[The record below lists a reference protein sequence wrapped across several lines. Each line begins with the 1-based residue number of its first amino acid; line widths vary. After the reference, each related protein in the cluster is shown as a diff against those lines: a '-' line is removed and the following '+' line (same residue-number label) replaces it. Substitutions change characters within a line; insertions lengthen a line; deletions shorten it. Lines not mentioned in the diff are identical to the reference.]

1 MTPKQRERR
10 RRRRHPMTEIAIYS
24 DIDSQ
29 GGFGPQ
35 ALREALA
42 DADGGPMTVRL
53 NSEGGNVIDGLACY
67 NLLRS
72 YEGETTVVIDGMALS
87 IASLVACGADKVK
100 MAENAWLMVHNPH
113 NQAAGD
119 GDDLRDMAGLLDG
132 MRDQLAK
139 AYATRSKKPVEEVL
153 KLMSAETWMTGPQA
167 LEAGF
172 VDEVTASLEVA
183 ATFDATRFSK
193 PPRQKLTP
201 LETAVANEIPALPG
215 ETITWNQHK
224 EPAMAAATFTELKAA
239 FPRAS
244 ADFLVRCQAS
254 GHTLDKA
261 RAEFD
266 EENAK
271 ALDEKEKELAEAKAG
286 FEEFKENADKEKEAK
301 AEEEEKKAAEAKA
314 TEDEEKK
321 AAEAKAKS
329 GVTPAGGGSARGGS
343 GASSGFM
350 SCVKDRMKL
359 GASKAQ
365 AVSQTVQEEP
375 ELHREF
381 VQAHNAS
388 CE

>member
-1 MTPKQRERR
+1 
-10 RRRRHPMTEIAIYS
+10 MTEIAIYS

-29 GGFGPQ
+29 TGFGPQ

-42 DADGGPMTVRL
+42 EADGGPMTIRL

-72 YEGETTVVIDGMALS
+72 YKGETTVVIDGMALS

-139 AYATRSKKPVEEVL
+139 AYAARSKKPVEEVL

-172 VDEVTASLEVA
+172 VDEVTESLEVA
-183 ATFDATRFSK
+183 ATFDASRFSK
-193 PPRQKLTP
+193 PP
-201 LETAVANEIPALPG
+201 
-215 ETITWNQHK
+215 TIAQHK
-224 EPAMAAATFTELKAA
+224 EPDMADATFKELKSA

-244 ADFLVRCQAS
+244 ADFVVRCMAA
-254 GHTLDKA
+254 GYTLDKA

-271 ALDEKEKELAEAKAG
+271 ALDDKEKELAEAKSG
-286 FEEFKENADKEKEAK
+286 FEEFKENAEKEKAAK
-301 AEEEEKKAAEAKA
+301 AEDDEKKAAEAKA
-314 TEDEEKK
+314 EEDEEKK
-321 AAEAKAKS
+321 AAEAKAKA
-329 GVTPAGGGSARGGS
+329 GVTPAGGGSARGSGS
-343 GASSGFM
+343 PSGFLA
-350 SCVKDRMKL
+350 SVNERVKL
-359 GASKAQ
+359 GATKAE
-365 AVSQTVQEEP
+365 AVAHTVHEEP

-381 VQAHNAS
+381 VQGVNAGR
-388 CE
+388 

>member
-10 RRRRHPMTEIAIYS
+10 RRRRHPMNEIAIYK

-42 DADGGPMTVRL
+42 EADGGPMTIRL
-53 NSEGGNVIDGLACY
+53 NSEGGNVIDGLAIH
-67 NLLRS
+67 NQLKS
-72 YEGETTVVIDGMALS
+72 YPGETTVVIDGMALS
-87 IASLVACGADKVK
+87 IASLVACGADKVQ
-100 MAENAWLMVHNPH
+100 MAENAWLMIHNPH

-119 GDDLRDMAGLLDG
+119 GDDMRDMAGLLDG
-132 MRDQLAK
+132 MRDQLATVYTAK
-139 AYATRSKKPVEEVL
+139 SKKSRDEIL
-153 KLMSAETWMTGPQA
+153 QMMAAETWMTGPQA

-183 ATFDATRFSK
+183 ATFDASRFSK
-193 PPRQKLTP
+193 PP
-201 LETAVANEIPALPG
+201 
-215 ETITWNQHK
+215 TITKHK
-224 EPAMAAATFTELKAA
+224 EPVMAAATFTELKTA

-271 ALDEKEKELAEAKAG
+271 ALDDKDKELAEAKAG
-286 FEEFKENADKEKEAK
+286 FEEFKENAEKEKEAK
-301 AEEEEKKAAEAKA
+301 AEEDEKKAAEAKA

-329 GVTPAGGGSARGGS
+329 GVAPAGGGSARGGS
-343 GASSGFM
+343 GSSSGFM
-350 SCVKDRMKL
+350 ACVKDHMKL
-359 GASKAQ
+359 GMPKAQ
-365 AVSQTVQEEP
+365 AVAQTVQEEP
-375 ELHREF
+375 ELHQEF
-381 VQAHNAS
+381 VKAHNAS
-388 CE
+388 C

>member
-29 GGFGPQ
+29 TGFGPQ
-35 ALREALA
+35 ALRDALA
-42 DADGGPMTVRL
+42 EADGGPMTIRL

-72 YEGETTVVIDGMALS
+72 YKGETTVVIDGMALS
-87 IASLVACGADKVK
+87 IASLVVCGADKVQ

-119 GDDLRDMAGLLDG
+119 GDDLREMAGLLDG

-193 PPRQKLTP
+193 PPTIH
-201 LETAVANEIPALPG
+201 NE
-215 ETITWNQHK
+215 K
-224 EPAMAAATFTELKAA
+224 EPVMAAATFTELKIA

-244 ADFLVRCQAS
+244 ADFLVRCQTS

-271 ALDEKEKELAEAKAG
+271 ALDDKEKELAESKAG
-286 FEEFKENADKEKEAK
+286 FDEFKENAEKEKKAK
-301 AEEEEKKAAEAKA
+301 AEEDEKKAAEAKA
-314 TEDEEKK
+314 EEDEEKK
-321 AAEAKAKS
+321 AAEAKAKA

-350 SCVKDRMKL
+350 SCVTDHMKL
-359 GASKAQ
+359 GMPRAQ
-365 AVSQTVQEEP
+365 AVSQAVQEEP

-381 VQAHNAS
+381 VQAHNAGR
-388 CE
+388 

>member
-1 MTPKQRERR
+1 MS
-10 RRRRHPMTEIAIYS
+10 EIAIYS

-42 DADGGPMTVRL
+42 EADGGPMTIRL
-53 NSEGGNVIDGLACY
+53 NSEGGNVIDGLAIH
-67 NLLRS
+67 NQLKS
-72 YEGETTVVIDGMALS
+72 YPGETTVVIDGMALS
-87 IASLVACGADKVK
+87 IASLVACGADKVQ
-100 MAENAWLMVHNPH
+100 MAENAWLMIHNPH

-132 MRDQLAK
+132 MRDQLATVYTTK
-139 AYATRSKKPVEEVL
+139 SKKSRDEIL
-153 KLMSAETWMTGPQA
+153 QMMAAETWMTGPQA

-193 PPRQKLTP
+193 PPTIPKKK
-201 LETAVANEIPALPG
+201 ETKI
-215 ETITWNQHK
+215 
-224 EPAMAAATFTELKAA
+224 MAAATFTELKTA

-261 RAEFD
+261 RAEF
-266 EENAK
+266 EEANAK
-271 ALDEKEKELAEAKAG
+271 ALDDKEKELAEAKAG
-286 FEEFKENADKEKEAK
+286 FEEFKENAEKEKEAK

-314 TEDEEKK
+314 EEDEEKK

-329 GVTPAGGGSARGGS
+329 GVTPAGGGGGAAKGG

-350 SCVKDRMKL
+350 SSVHERMKI
-359 GASKAQ
+359 GATKAQ
-365 AVSQTVQEEP
+365 AVSQVVREEP

-381 VQAHNAS
+381 VQGANAGR
-388 CE
+388 

>member
-1 MTPKQRERR
+1 MN
-10 RRRRHPMTEIAIYS
+10 EIAIYS

-29 GGFGPQ
+29 TGFGPQ

-42 DADGGPMTVRL
+42 EAGGGPMTIRL

-72 YEGETTVVIDGMALS
+72 YKGETTVVIDGMALS
-87 IASLVACGADKVK
+87 IASLVVCGADKVQ

-119 GDDLRDMAGLLDG
+119 GNDMREMAGLLDG
-132 MRDQLAK
+132 MRDQLATVYTAK
-139 AYATRSKKPVEEVL
+139 SKKPKEEIL
-153 KLMSAETWMTGPQA
+153 QLMEAETWMTGPQA

-183 ATFDATRFSK
+183 AEFDASRFSK

-224 EPAMAAATFTELKAA
+224 EPDMAEASFKDLKTA

-244 ADFLVRCQAS
+244 ADFIVRCQAK
-254 GHTLDKA
+254 GHDLNAA

-271 ALDEKEKELAEAKAG
+271 AIDEKTKELEETQAN
-286 FEEFKENADKEKEAK
+286 FDEFKKNSEEKTK
-301 AEEEEKKAAEAKA
+301 AVEEEKKESEAKA
-314 TEDEEKK
+314 KAEEDEEKK
-321 AAEAKAKS
+321 AAEAKAKA
-329 GVTPAGGGSARGGS
+329 GVLPAGGGAPRGG

-350 SCVKDRMKL
+350 ASVNTLVDRGM
-359 GASKAQ
+359 SKPQ
-365 AVSQTVQEEP
+365 AVSQTVRDEP
-375 ELHREF
+375 ELHQEY
-381 VQAHNAS
+381 VQAHNAVHKAG
-388 CE
+388 

>member
-1 MTPKQRERR
+1 MS
-10 RRRRHPMTEIAIYS
+10 EIAIYS

-29 GGFGPQ
+29 TGFGPQ

-42 DADGGPMTVRL
+42 EADGGPMTIRL

-87 IASLVACGADKVK
+87 IASLVVCGADKVQ

-119 GDDLRDMAGLLDG
+119 GEDLREMADLLDG
-132 MRDQLAK
+132 MKDQLATVYTAK
-139 AYATRSKKPVEEVL
+139 SKKPKAEIL
-153 KLMSAETWMTGPQA
+153 QLMDAETWMTGPQA

-183 ATFDATRFSK
+183 AEFDARRFSK
-193 PPRQKLTP
+193 PP
-201 LETAVANEIPALPG
+201 
-215 ETITWNQHK
+215 TIHKHK
-224 EPAMAAATFTELKAA
+224 EPDMADATFKELKSA

-254 GHTLDKA
+254 GYTLDKA

-271 ALDEKEKELAEAKAG
+271 ALDDKTKELEESEAN
-286 FEEFKENADKEKEAK
+286 FDEFKKNAEEKTK
-301 AEEEEKKAAEAKA
+301 AEEEEKKEAEAKA
-314 TEDEEKK
+314 KAEEDEEKK
-321 AAEAKAKS
+321 AAEAKAKA
-329 GVTPAGGGSARGGS
+329 GVTPAGGGGGAPKGS

-350 SCVKDRMKL
+350 ASVNERMKL
-359 GASKAQ
+359 GASRAQ
-365 AVSQTVQEEP
+365 AVAQTVRDEP
-375 ELHREF
+375 ESHREF
-381 VQAHNAS
+381 VQAANAGR
-388 CE
+388 E

>member
-10 RRRRHPMTEIAIYS
+10 RRRRHPMSEIAIYT

-29 GGFGPQ
+29 TGFGPQ

-42 DADGGPMTVRL
+42 EADGGPMTIHL

-72 YEGETTVVIDGMALS
+72 YKGDTTVVIDGMALS
-87 IASLVACGADKVK
+87 IASLIVCGADKVK

-113 NQAAGD
+113 NEAKGD
-119 GDDLRDMAGLLDG
+119 GNDMRDMAGLLDG
-132 MRDQLAK
+132 MRDQLAAVYTAK
-139 AYATRSKKPVEEVL
+139 SNKPTEEVL
-153 KLMSAETWMTGPQA
+153 QMMAAETWMTGPQA

-172 VDEVTASLEVA
+172 VDEVTTSLEVA

-193 PPRQKLTP
+193 PPKIH
-201 LETAVANEIPALPG
+201 NE
-215 ETITWNQHK
+215 K
-224 EPAMAAATFTELKAA
+224 EPDMAAATFTELKTA

-254 GHTLDKA
+254 GYTLDKA

-271 ALDEKEKELAEAKAG
+271 AIDEKTKELEETQAN
-286 FEEFKENADKEKEAK
+286 FDEFKKNSEEKTK
-301 AEEEEKKAAEAKA
+301 AVEEEKKESEAKA
-314 TEDEEKK
+314 KAEEDEEKK
-321 AAEAKAKS
+321 AAEAKAKA
-329 GVTPAGGGSARGGS
+329 GVLPAGGGASRGS

-350 SCVKDRMKL
+350 ASVNTLVDRGM
-359 GASKAQ
+359 SKPQ
-365 AVSQTVQEEP
+365 AVSQTVRDEP
-375 ELHREF
+375 ELHQEY
-381 VQAHNAS
+381 VQAHNAVHKAG
-388 CE
+388 

>member
-1 MTPKQRERR
+1 
-10 RRRRHPMTEIAIYS
+10 MTEIAIYT

-29 GGFGPQ
+29 GGFGPK

-42 DADGGPMTVRL
+42 EAEGGPMTVRL

-172 VDEVTASLEVA
+172 VDEVTESLEVA
-183 ATFDATRFSK
+183 ATFDASRFSK
-193 PPRQKLTP
+193 PP
-201 LETAVANEIPALPG
+201 
-215 ETITWNQHK
+215 TITKHK
-224 EPAMAAATFTELKAA
+224 EPVMATAATYQELKSA
-239 FPRAS
+239 FPRAK
-244 ADFLVRCQAS
+244 AEFLTGCLDRS
-254 GHTLDKA
+254 HTLDKA

-271 ALDEKEKELAEAKAG
+271 ALDDKEKELAEAKAG
-286 FEEFKENADKEKEAK
+286 FEEFKENAEKEKEAK
-301 AEEEEKKAAEAKA
+301 AEEEEKKAAKAKA
-314 TEDEEKK
+314 EEEEEKK
-321 AAEAKAKS
+321 ATEAKAKA
-329 GVTPAGGGSARGGS
+329 GVRPAGGGATR
-343 GASSGFM
+343 SSGTASGFRNA
-350 SCVKDRMKL
+350 VNEKMKL
-359 GASKAQ
+359 GLPRAQ

-375 ELHREF
+375 EMHREY
-381 VQAHNAS
+381 VLAANAGR
-388 CE
+388 